1 MCCYIPQFFFRFQH
15 SLGVA
20 YLAEKFAL
28 HLQHQNP
35 GLIDDKDIL
44 CVMLAGLL
52 HDLGHGPYSHMWEDF
67 LQKAGTNWRHETMS
81 IQMID
86 HLIDENNL
94 MPVFMKNDPA
104 LDEKDILFI
113 KELIA
118 GIH

>member
-1 MCCYIPQFFFRFQH
+1 
-15 SLGVA
+15 
-20 YLAEKFAL
+20 
-28 HLQHQNP
+28 
-35 GLIDDKDIL
+35 
-44 CVMLAGLL
+44 MLAGLL

-118 GIH
+118 GIN